1 MNSRDFFYIFD
12 KPVPING
19 ILLYPVLM
27 SDYILFNYY
36 IDCLTI
42 DKNSIPDVNIITM
55 NYLEYLFSIS
65 NKQNNL
71 LEKLNI
77 ILSLSTKIDNENISF
92 GFDNKKKPII
102 KIDDKIINGN
112 DFENIRKI
120 ICEQNSIELEDETIQ
135 KEIRDKLKE
144 ARNFKNKSSN
154 TRMGSLEDQII
165 CILISTS
172 MNMDDIFNMTIRK
185 FVKTLQRVDVK
196 LHYQIYL
203 SASLSGLVEFKDK
216 SFIKHW
222 MSDLE
227 SDRNE
232 NLIATDSVE
241 KKLSGKK

>member
-27 SDYILFNYY
+27 Y
-36 IDCLTI
+36 
-42 DKNSIPDVNIITM
+42 
-55 NYLEYLFSIS
+55 YLEYLFSIS